1 MSDCNLT
8 RLWTFRD
15 PAKLLILGVAFLAAG
30 QHTVLAQSQSDLDSL
45 VISVPVFLEMQL
57 GADNVVTPLG
67 PDQKPVLSRIE
78 IHARGNGFE
87 DITRSLGLGV
97 RGTPL
102 GEQPAGITDGERL
115 DVEAFFDI
123 TYQIE
128 IIDMDP
134 DDDFDPKFSPKQ
146 GRIRLRLPRGQKS
159 RIEARGTCIADTSV
173 TNFGCLPQLVDPRDP
188 QLAAVNAPIWI
199 RDNTFPLGSEATLSL
214 PDTSLVST
222 FRERIPLGSNAIF
235 ADGFESG
242 DTSAWVVSR
251 GSTASSPQS
260 STMSSFMVAASGAL
274 DIPEIVVE
282 PGSKLVNYFSLIG
295 EGSTANE
302 EFQTTMIFANTGV
315 QSDLRIEFFTP
326 TGEPLPVTLADPP
339 SLPALMEP
347 TTVFETTLGPGQ
359 ALSLQ
364 TAGLQALQVGY
375 ARFWARP
382 SVGATAVFTS
392 SNTSTGATLYDAGV
406 PSITRPLRKFTIF
419 LDSLGVRDTGLA
431 MVRTRQSDNSTI
443 TRGAADNV
451 RLSLFDTAF
460 NPIATTTL
468 FLTEGAQVSRFIWEY
483 FEDRPAVAT
492 QAREMQGVV
501 VVDSKDRLAAVTL
514 RLTNDPEGSTLTAF
528 PVIEG
533 GAERSMVEALSLG
546 REGRR

>member
-1 MSDCNLT
+1 MFL
-8 RLWTFRD
+8 D
-15 PAKLLILGVAFLAAG
+15 PAKLLIFGVVFLSAG
-30 QHTVLAQSQSDLDSL
+30 QHTVLSQSQFDQDA
-45 VISVPVFLEMQL
+45 ISVPVFLEML
-57 GADNVVTPLG
+57 LEADNVVAPLG

-87 DITRSLGLGV
+87 DISRSVGLGV
-97 RGTPL
+97 RVTPL
-102 GEQPAGITDGERL
+102 GEQPAGIADGERL
-115 DVEAFFDI
+115 EVEAFFDI
-123 TYQIE
+123 TYQLE

-134 DDDFDPKFSPKQ
+134 DEDFDPKFSPKQ
-146 GRIRLRLPRGQKS
+146 GRIRLRLPRGQSS

-188 QLAAVNAPIWI
+188 QLTAVNAPIWK

-222 FRERIPLGSNAIF
+222 FTGQTPFGGKLIF
-235 ADGFESG
+235 SDGFESG
-242 DTSAWVVSR
+242 DTSTWEVIIGV
-251 GSTASSPQS
+251 STASSPQS
-260 STMSSFMVAASGAL
+260 SATSSFVVAASGAL

-295 EGSTANE
+295 EGSTANR

-339 SLPALMEP
+339 SLPALTEP
-347 TTVFETTLGPGQ
+347 TTVFETTLGTGQ
-359 ALSLQ
+359 AFSLQ
-364 TAGLQALQVGY
+364 TAGLQDLQVGY
-375 ARFWARP
+375 ARFLARP

-392 SNTSTGATLYDAGV
+392 SDTPTGATLYDAGV

-431 MVRTRQSDNSTI
+431 MVRVRQSDNSI
-443 TRGAADNV
+443 MTRGAANKV
-451 RLSLFDTAF
+451 RLRLFDTAF
-460 NPIATTTL
+460 NQIATTTL
-468 FLTEGAQVSRFIWEY
+468 LLPEGAQVSRFIWEY
-483 FEDRPAVAT
+483 FEDQPAVAA

-501 VVDSKDRLAAVTL
+501 VADSKARLAAVTL
-514 RLTNDPEGSTLTAF
+514 RLTNDPEDPTLTAF

-533 GAERSMVEALSLG
+533 GAEPNMMEALKRG
-546 REGRR
+546 RDGGR

>member
-8 RLWTFRD
+8 RSWMFPD
-15 PAKLLILGVAFLAAG
+15 PAKLLIFGVVFLSAG
-30 QHTVLAQSQSDLDSL
+30 QHAVLSQSQFDQD
-45 VISVPVFLEMQL
+45 VISVPVFLEML
-57 GADNVVTPLG
+57 LEADSVVAPLG
-67 PDQKPVLSRIE
+67 PDLKPVLSRIS
-78 IHARGNGFE
+78 IRARGNGFQ
-87 DITRSLGLGV
+87 DITSSLGSGV
-97 RGTPL
+97 RVTPL
-102 GEQPAGITDGERL
+102 GEQPTGIADGERL
-115 DVEAFFDI
+115 EVEAFFDI
-123 TYQIE
+123 TYQLE

-134 DDDFDPKFSPKQ
+134 DEDFDLKFSPKQ

-159 RIEARGTCIADTSV
+159 RIEARGTCTADTSL

-188 QLAAVNAPIWI
+188 QLTALDAPIWI
-199 RDNTFPLGSEATLSL
+199 RDNTFPLGPEATLSL

-222 FRERIPLGSNAIF
+222 FREQIPLGGNAIF

-260 STMSSFMVAASGAL
+260 SATSSFMVAASGAL

-282 PGSKLVNYFSLIG
+282 PSSKLVNYFSLIG
-295 EGSTANE
+295 EGSTANR

-315 QSDLRIEFFTP
+315 QSGLRIEFFTP
-326 TGEPLPVTLADPP
+326 TGKPLPVTLADPP

-364 TAGLQALQVGY
+364 TAGLQDLQVGY

-382 SVGATAVFTS
+382 SVGATSVFTS

-406 PSITRPLRKFTIF
+406 PSITRPLKKFSIF

-431 MVRTRQSDNSTI
+431 MVKAKQSGNSTM
-443 TRGAADNV
+443 TRGAVDNV
-451 RLSLFDTAF
+451 RLRLFDTAF
-460 NPIATTTL
+460 NQIATTIL
-468 FLTEGAQVSRFIWEY
+468 LLPEGAQVSRFIWEY
-483 FEDRPAVAT
+483 FQDQPAVAA

-514 RLTNDPEGSTLTAF
+514 RLTNDPEDPTLTAF

-533 GAERSMVEALSLG
+533 GAEPSMVEALRRG
-546 REGRR
+546 RDGGR